1 MACTGHKAT
10 NVQPSIIPVCSP
22 SYHFYIKYVN
32 KIKYRGKEPKYGAL
46 SDAFESCSTVSF
58 SHNIWKRVPDIR
70 FFFFFFFPVMLYYS
84 YTLMF
89 SLFTA
94 LLLCRCVSFCSLL
107 DAVCLSGNKRIT
119 YLLKL
124 AQNVLSP
131 NLVLIV
137 VQQNVR

>member
-58 SHNIWKRVPDIR
+58 SRNIWKRVPDIR
-70 FFFFFFFPVMLYYS
+70 FSFFLFF
-84 YTLMF
+84 
-89 SLFTA
+89 
-94 LLLCRCVSFCSLL
+94 
-107 DAVCLSGNKRIT
+107 LSGN
-119 YLLKL
+119 
-124 AQNVLSP
+124 AVLQLHTVVFTFYSIVAMS
-131 NLVLIV
+131 LCVVLFAP
-137 VQQNVR
+137 

>member
-1 MACTGHKAT
+1 MTQLRRIAR
-10 NVQPSIIPVCSP
+10 SIS
-22 SYHFYIKYVN
+22 N

-58 SHNIWKRVPDIR
+58 SRNIWKRVPDIR
-70 FFFFFFFPVMLYYS
+70 IFFSFFLSANAVLQLHTDFF
-84 YTLMF
+84 T
-89 SLFTA
+89 FTA
-94 LLLCRCVSFCSLL
+94 LLLCCCVSFCSLL
-107 DAVCLSGNKRIT
+107 DGVCLSGDKRIT